1 MKQLF
6 TLSIL
11 LLLGFQAKAQLK
23 VGIDTTRK
31 YPITPPTIT
40 KHSDSNINE
49 AEKKNQ
55 DNMPVKKTSGNMPT
69 MAVDTSARIP
79 NAMKRNKN

>member
-6 TLSIL
+6 TFVIL
-11 LLLGFQAKAQLK
+11 LFLGFQAYSQLK

-31 YPITPPTIT
+31 YPITPPTIRPT
-40 KHSDSNINE
+40 SENHLAE
-49 AEKKNQ
+49 TEKKNQ

-69 MAVDTSARIP
+69 MAVDTTSRMP
-79 NAMKRNKN
+79 NSMKRKEN